1 MSIQKLKNQVIVRNE
16 KFIDVASDD
25 ILGPYTI
32 VLYIAIADRWIS
44 DLSQSLPYEKSAG
57 IFEKIFNPDFV
68 KDEIERGPEFVVDTT
83 KADYV
88 WLPFRFDG
96 KMAYL
101 DWKDEWR
108 IEDYE

>member
-1 MSIQKLKNQVIVRNE
+1 MLFRSSPK
-16 KFIDVASDD
+16 
-25 ILGPYTI
+25 
-32 VLYIAIADRWIS
+32 
-44 DLSQSLPYEKSAG
+44 
-57 IFEKIFNPDFV
+57 PDF
-68 KDEIERGPEFVVDTT
+68 DGEAQNLNHTAI
-83 KADYV
+83 ADYV